1 MAEFADQVALRVKA
15 GDGGHGCA
23 SVHRE
28 KFKPLGGPD
37 GGNGGRGGDV
47 ILEVDAGTVTLLDF
61 HRRPVRKAG
70 NGTQGGGS
78 NRSGAEGADVV
89 LRVPDG
95 TVVKT
100 EDGEVLADLVGVGTR
115 FVAAQGGR
123 GGLGNA
129 ALASTRRKAPGFA
142 LRGEPGTERRPGA
155 RAQDRGRRGPDR
167 LPQRRQIV
175 THLGHVR
182 GQAEDR
188 ELPVHHA
195 DPAPRGGRGGR
206 YRVRRGRRARADPRR
221 EPRARASA
229 STSSGTWSAA
239 RCWSMCSTAPP
250 A

>member
-1 MAEFADQVALRVKA
+1 MARLVDRVFIHARA
-15 GDGGHGCA
+15 GSGGHGCA

-37 GGNGGRGGDV
+37 GGNGGRGGGV
-47 ILEVDAGTVTLLDF
+47 IPEVDAGTVPLLDF

-123 GGLGNA
+123 GG
-129 ALASTRRKAPGFA
+129 R
-142 LRGEPGTERRPGA
+142 
-155 RAQDRGRRGPDR
+155 
-167 LPQRRQIV
+167 
-175 THLGHVR
+175 
-182 GQAEDR
+182 
-188 ELPVHHA
+188 
-195 DPAPRGGRGGR
+195 
-206 YRVRRGRRARADPRR
+206 
-221 EPRARASA
+221 
-229 STSSGTWSAA
+229 
-239 RCWSMCSTAPP
+239 
-250 A
+250 